1 MVEHEAVV
9 EALRGV
15 HDPEI
20 PVNVYDL
27 GLVYEIDINGAT
39 VDVEMTLTSPTC
51 PIAGQMVTQAENAI
65 EAVDDVEQATVELV
79 WDPPWSPE
87 MATDEGK
94 MKLQSI
100 GVSVPGSSGDSDGDN
115 GSQSAEHSPF

>member
-9 EALRGV
+9 DALRGV

-27 GLVYEIDINGAT
+27 GLVYEIDIDGAA

-65 EAVDDVEQATVELV
+65 DAVDSVEQATVELV

-94 MKLQSI
+94 LKLQSI
-100 GVSVPGSSGDSDGDN
+100 GVSVPDSGGGSDGDDD
-115 GSQSAEHSPF
+115 SQSAEKSPF

>member
-1 MVEHEAVV
+1 MVEREAVV

-27 GLVYEIDINGAT
+27 GLVYEIDVSDDA

-51 PIAGQMVTQAENAI
+51 PIAGQMVTQAENAVR
-65 EAVDDVEQATVELV
+65 AVEGVEEATVELV
-79 WDPPWSPE
+79 WDPPWSPA

-94 MKLQSI
+94 MKLRSI
-100 GVSVPGSSGDSDGDN
+100 GVSVPDSDAD
-115 GSQSAEHSPF
+115 SDSDDP